1 MNIND
6 YKKVT
11 DRLEPDERCRK
22 EVLGM
27 NKGENKIKQNINEFD
42 EKVSGVEVK
51 HGHSAMKYI
60 SIAAAFV
67 LVAGGIG
74 TTSYFMHRNGGSQ
87 FTDTVEE
94 ETTAEDTE
102 AATEEVTEIVTEE
115 VNTPVDSDYEAIAQD
130 LTDKYLESTNVM
142 YFGNVEFDINDSI
155 TFYTYDSTD
164 DYWSDNYG
172 GERTFYKVTDERFN
186 SCQDIYENYKK
197 DITSAPIK
205 NTEYT
210 MPESYLDAQVIDGM
224 SSITSWLGRDVS
236 KFEDGSRVDLRPY
249 HDEEIEVDEEAF
261 SINNAI
267 YVEYKGGL
275 YVSKWSVDFD
285 SAPYYGNG
293 KHKNV
298 AVYTTEPEIKEENGD
313 TFTVSR
319 FSSSGNYNEKFT
331 YGDENIFTFTL
342 ENDEWKIS
350 SVSLGV
356 RPEYDSAIAI
366 QNYLEKKS
374 EYNDI
379 NIGCDTEK
387 STGLG
392 IGHIMNNLE
401 VLDYNKETKICKVH
415 AVLHDTQGVDA
426 IDMTADVNVNPNGN
440 LAVISADITR
450 LKEYDSSLDRQGIL
464 YAN

>member
-87 FTDTVEE
+87 FADTVEE

-102 AATEEVTEIVTEE
+102 TVIEDANEIATEETAP
-115 VNTPVDSDYEAIAQD
+115 PVDYDYEAIAQE
-130 LTDKYLESTNVM
+130 LTDKYLESANIMRCGCVD
-142 YFGNVEFDINDSI
+142 FDANDSI

-164 DYWSDNYG
+164 DYWSNNYG
-172 GERTFYKVTDERFN
+172 GQRTFCKVTDDRFH
-186 SCQDIYENYKK
+186 SCQDIYDYYKQNLALTTY
-197 DITSAPIK
+197 DTRFDTDTITPADFK
-205 NTEYT
+205 NGIFIE
-210 MPESYLDAQVIDGM
+210 DGCTVM
-224 SSITSWLGRDVS
+224 SWLGGDVS
-236 KFEDGSRVDLRPY
+236 KFENGSRVDLSPT
-249 HDEEIEVDEEAF
+249 HDEECVEETAMAV
-261 SINNAI
+261 NNAAYVDYNGEI
-267 YVEYKGGL
+267 YV
-275 YVSKWSVDFD
+275 
-285 SAPYYGNG
+285 N
-293 KHKNV
+293 KNY
-298 AVYTTEPEIKEENGD
+298 AERGAKESFTSEPEITEKSAD
-313 TFTVSR
+313 KMVVSR
-319 FSSSGNYNEKFT
+319 FLKPPYTGYENVK
-331 YGDENIFTFTL
+331 YGEELIFTLIF
-342 ENDEWKIS
+342 ENDEWKIKS
-350 SVSLGV
+350 IGHGISL
-356 RPEYDSAIAI
+356 EYYSAIAI
-366 QNYLEKKS
+366 QCYLEKID
-374 EYNDI
+374 EYKDI
-379 NIGCDTEK
+379 DIDCMDILT
-387 STGLG
+387 S
-392 IGHIMNNLE
+392 LE

>member
-27 NKGENKIKQNINEFD
+27 NKGENKIKQNINEFE

-87 FTDTVEE
+87 FADTVEE
-94 ETTAEDTE
+94 ETTAAEATE
-102 AATEEVTEIVTEE
+102 EVTEEVTEIVTEE
-115 VNTPVDSDYEAIAQD
+115 AAPPVDYDYEAIAQE

-142 YFGNVEFDINDSI
+142 YFGNVEFDVNDSI

-197 DITSAPIK
+197 DITSAPIEYSGYK
-205 NTEYT
+205 EEYT
-210 MPESYLDAQVIDGM
+210 MPESYLDAVDIKNH
-224 SSITSWLGRDVS
+224 SSLKSWLGRDVS
-236 KFEDGSRVDLRPY
+236 KFENGSRVDIRPY
-249 HDEEIEVDEEAF
+249 HDEEIDVDEEAF
-261 SINNAI
+261 SINLDI
-267 YVEYKGGL
+267 YVEYKGDL

-293 KHKNV
+293 KHRNV
-298 AVYTTEPEIKEENGD
+298 SAYTTEPVITEENGD

-331 YGDENIFTFTL
+331 YGDEEIFTFTL
-342 ENDEWKIS
+342 ENGEWKIS

-366 QNYLEKKS
+366 QNYLEERN

-379 NIGCDTEK
+379 DIDCMDILTP
-387 STGLG
+387 
-392 IGHIMNNLE
+392 LE
-401 VLDYNKETKICKVH
+401 VIDYNKETKICKVH

-426 IDMTADVNVNPNGN
+426 VDITADVNVNPNGN

>member
-11 DRLEPDERCRK
+11 DRLAPDERCRK
-22 EVLGM
+22 EVLSM
-27 NKGENKIKQNINEFD
+27 NKGENKIKQNINEF
-42 EKVSGVEVK
+42 EENVSGVEVK

-74 TTSYFMHRNGGSQ
+74 TTSYFMNRNGGSQ
-87 FTDTVEE
+87 FAD
-94 ETTAEDTE
+94 TAEDETVS
-102 AATEEVTEIVTEE
+102 ASDTEEVTEAVSEIVTEE
-115 VNTPVDSDYEAIAQD
+115 STTPLDYDYDAIALE

-142 YFGNVEFDINDSI
+142 YFGDVECDLNDSI

-197 DITSAPIK
+197 NITSAPIK
-205 NTEYT
+205 NTGYTEEYT
-210 MPESYLDAQVIDGM
+210 LPESYFDAQVIDGM

-236 KFEDGSRVDLRPY
+236 KFEEGSRVDLRPY

-275 YVSKWSVDFD
+275 YVSKWAVNYD

-293 KHKNV
+293 KHRNV
-298 AVYTTEPEIKEENGD
+298 SAYTTEPEIIEENGD

-319 FSSSGNYNEKFT
+319 FSINDYNDEKYV
-331 YGDENIFTFTL
+331 YGAENIFTFTL
-342 ENDEWKIS
+342 ENGEWKIS

-366 QNYLEKKS
+366 QCYLEKKS

-379 NIGCDTEK
+379 AINCGD
-387 STGLG
+387 
-392 IGHIMNNLE
+392 IMNLLE
-401 VLDYNKETKICKVH
+401 VIDYNKETKICKVH
-415 AVLHDTQGVDA
+415 AVLHDTQGVDVVD
-426 IDMTADVNVNPNGN
+426 ITADVNINPNGN
-440 LAVISADITR
+440 LDVISADITR

>member
-27 NKGENKIKQNINEFD
+27 YNGENKIKQNINEF
-42 EKVSGVEVK
+42 EENVSGVEIK
-51 HGHSAMKYI
+51 HGSSAMKYI

-87 FTDTVEE
+87 FADTIEE
-94 ETTAEDTE
+94 ETTE
-102 AATEEVTEIVTEE
+102 ADIEIEEVTEIATEE
-115 VNTPVDSDYEAIAQD
+115 VVTPVEYDYEAIAQE

-142 YFGNVEFDINDSI
+142 YFGDVECDLNDSI

-164 DYWSDNYG
+164 EYWSDNYG

-197 DITSAPIK
+197 NITSAPIISTAC
-205 NTEYT
+205 TEENI
-210 MPESYLDAQVIDGM
+210 MPKSYIDARAIDSQ
-224 SSITSWLGRDVS
+224 SSIICWLGYDVS
-236 KFEDGSRVDLRPY
+236 KFEEGSRVDLRPY
-249 HDEEIEVDEEAF
+249 HDEEVEVDEVAF

-275 YVSKWSVDFD
+275 YVSKWAVNYD

-293 KHKNV
+293 KHRNV
-298 AVYTTEPEIKEENGD
+298 SEYTTEPEIIEENGD

-331 YGDENIFTFTL
+331 YGDEEIFTFTL
-342 ENDEWKIS
+342 ENGKWKIS

-366 QNYLEKKS
+366 QCYLEKKS

-379 NIGCDTEK
+379 AINCGDMMT
-387 STGLG
+387 S
-392 IGHIMNNLE
+392 LE
-401 VLDYNKETKICKVH
+401 VIDYNKETKICKVH

-426 IDMTADVNVNPNGN
+426 IDMTADVNINPNGN